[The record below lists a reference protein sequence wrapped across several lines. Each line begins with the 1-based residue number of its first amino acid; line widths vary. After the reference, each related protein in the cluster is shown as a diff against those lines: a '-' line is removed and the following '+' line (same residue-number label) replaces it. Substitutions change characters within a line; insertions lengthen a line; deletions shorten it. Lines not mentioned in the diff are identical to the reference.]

1 MSLYTAAPTVHGS
14 SIAMISVVEHYYEC
28 KVYIVSDDSLNCF
41 CVYCHRFAVV
51 KSLDNAWEDDWLLKP
66 LAPTSTF

>member
-1 MSLYTAAPTVHGS
+1 MNT
-14 SIAMISVVEHYYEC
+14 
-28 KVYIVSDDSLNCF
+28 SDDSLNCF

-66 LAPTSTF
+66 LAPTSTL